1 MLFCRA
7 MKPALKLLVSVLV
20 CWCKLNNGHFSFYH
34 KCIVMW
40 DWTQHWRLEMSVFF
54 KFFGTT
60 WNVSVLYFLVCRALK
75 PSMKTFGVSVGL
87 SCKLNNDTFLFY
99 HTSIVM
105 WDWTQHWELEM
116 SVFFFCFFLDTFF
129 TINLEWWVIGIQ
141 CCFVFDRVS
150 KPALNLLA
158 SLLICHA
165 NQTFNFV

>member
-40 DWTQHWRLEMSVFF
+40 DWTQHWRLEMSLFF

-75 PSMKTFGVSVGL
+75 PAMKTFGVSVGL
-87 SCKLNNDTFLFY
+87 PCKLNNGHFSFLSY
-99 HTSIVM
+99 KYSDVGLNSTLRTWNV
-105 WDWTQHWELEM
+105 
-116 SVFFFCFFLDTFF
+116 SVFFVVFFGHFLYHKFRVMSDWDSVLFCF
-129 TINLEWWVIGIQ
+129 W
-141 CCFVFDRVS
+141 
-150 KPALNLLA
+150 
-158 SLLICHA
+158 
-165 NQTFNFV
+165 